1 MTLKEG
7 GTWEVFCR
15 VFWFLFV
22 LGFLFFILLCF
33 FFGLFGEGDILEL
46 KK

>member
-7 GTWEVFCR
+7 GTGEVFCR

-33 FFGLFGEGDILEL
+33 FLVYLVREIFWS
-46 KK
+46 